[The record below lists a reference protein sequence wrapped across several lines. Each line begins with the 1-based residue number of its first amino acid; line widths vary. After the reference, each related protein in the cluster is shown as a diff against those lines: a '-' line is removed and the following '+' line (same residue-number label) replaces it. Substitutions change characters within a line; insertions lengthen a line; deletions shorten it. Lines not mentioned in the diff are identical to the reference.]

1 MTEPRRQ
8 ISKTAEVRIGDYIIG
23 ETLGSGTFGK
33 VKVGIHRSTG
43 VQVAVKIVNRDKIK
57 ALDVAGK
64 LRREIQNLWL
74 FRHPHII
81 KLYQVLG
88 FVEASNS
95 CFKGYKYPNRYFH
108 DYGICQWWR
117 TF

>member
-1 MTEPRRQ
+1 MP
-8 ISKTAEVRIGDYIIG
+8 KTPEVRIGDYIIG

-43 VQVAVKIVNRDKIK
+43 VKVAVKIVNRDKIK

-81 KLYQVLG
+81 KLYQVYLDISIR
-88 FVEASNS
+88 FFSRLSVPQQIFS
-95 CFKGYKYPNRYFH
+95 
-108 DYGICQWWR
+108 
-117 TF
+117 

>member
-1 MTEPRRQ
+1 MTESRRPVL
-8 ISKTAEVRIGDYIIG
+8 KAPAEVRIGDYIIG

-33 VKVGIHRSTG
+33 VKVGIHKSTN

-81 KLYQVLG
+81 KLYQV
-88 FVEASNS
+88 
-95 CFKGYKYPNRYFH
+95 
-108 DYGICQWWR
+108 
-117 TF
+117 

>member
-1 MTEPRRQ
+1 MADSRRS
-8 ISKTAEVRIGDYIIG
+8 IPKTPVEVRIGDYIIG

-33 VKVGIHRSTG
+33 VKVGIHKSTG

-81 KLYQVLG
+81 KLYQVRSLITDSQLLRLS
-88 FVEASNS
+88 VLQLISL
-95 CFKGYKYPNRYFH
+95 
-108 DYGICQWWR
+108 
-117 TF
+117 